1 MVEVVVLEHHDHT
14 LLKTVLDVA
23 RRVPHVAFAALP
35 EHLAHRL
42 LHLILISQGLI
53 TAQIRDAST
62 HAVRRSGSTIM
73 ATAIMLQMHSRV
85 TAVDVP
91 EVCGSLASLAASSNY
106 QLGEHMGWPA
116 AKTSIETSTNWS
128 LDQAP
133 VAGGSHDTSRERE
146 LENLSRVQGRASAP
160 PRYAHARLPA
170 LTRPTTLPIRQTM
183 GLPRRDQAG

>member
-1 MVEVVVLEHHDHT
+1 
-14 LLKTVLDVA
+14 
-23 RRVPHVAFAALP
+23 
-35 EHLAHRL
+35 
-42 LHLILISQGLI
+42 
-53 TAQIRDAST
+53 
-62 HAVRRSGSTIM
+62 M

-133 VAGGSHDTSRERE
+133 SSTSPVVGGSHDTSRERE
-146 LENLSRVQGRASAP
+146 LENL
-160 PRYAHARLPA
+160 
-170 LTRPTTLPIRQTM
+170 
-183 GLPRRDQAG
+183 

>member
-1 MVEVVVLEHHDHT
+1 
-14 LLKTVLDVA
+14 
-23 RRVPHVAFAALP
+23 
-35 EHLAHRL
+35 
-42 LHLILISQGLI
+42 
-53 TAQIRDAST
+53 
-62 HAVRRSGSTIM
+62 M

-133 VAGGSHDTSRERE
+133 VVDGSHDISIYPYTHVSCEGARTSEPGPRQGECPAQIRPCLPPGPHTAHYTPNTTNHGTTTSRP
-146 LENLSRVQGRASAP
+146 SRVSSKSKRV
-160 PRYAHARLPA
+160 R
-170 LTRPTTLPIRQTM
+170 
-183 GLPRRDQAG
+183 

>member
-1 MVEVVVLEHHDHT
+1 
-14 LLKTVLDVA
+14 
-23 RRVPHVAFAALP
+23 
-35 EHLAHRL
+35 
-42 LHLILISQGLI
+42 
-53 TAQIRDAST
+53 
-62 HAVRRSGSTIM
+62 M

-146 LENLSRVQGRASAP
+146 LENLSRVQGRARV
-160 PRYAHARLPA
+160 PRPD
-170 LTRPTTLPIRQTM
+170 TR
-183 GLPRRDQAG
+183 G

>member
-1 MVEVVVLEHHDHT
+1 
-14 LLKTVLDVA
+14 
-23 RRVPHVAFAALP
+23 
-35 EHLAHRL
+35 
-42 LHLILISQGLI
+42 
-53 TAQIRDAST
+53 
-62 HAVRRSGSTIM
+62 M

-133 VAGGSHDTSRERE
+133 VAGGSHDNMQ
-146 LENLSRVQGRASAP
+146 LLASLV
-160 PRYAHARLPA
+160 RS
-170 LTRPTTLPIRQTM
+170 LTCRSDNILMQMSDVST
-183 GLPRRDQAG
+183 G